1 MCDMRLLLRVPR
13 PLGTLGVD
21 ARAFVLLL
29 PVRDLKGRP
38 LVLCVSEDAM
48 SVNKL
53 GTFSLTMRCAGEGE
67 RLIILVGE
75 AAESGLPMLSM
86 SSSLGS
92 SYLTAFFATLLTPL
106 PVLGLRSTSS
116 SSSSSSPKLSSSS
129 LLALLSSSMS
139 SSESPYACLF
149 ARFLAGRDDA
159 PLDLRDRDF
168 WGRLGDDAS
177 AP

>member
-1 MCDMRLLLRVPR
+1 VCDMRLLLRVPR
-13 PLGTLGVD
+13 PLGTFGVD

-67 RLIILVGE
+67 RLKFLEGD
-75 AAESGLPMLSM
+75 AAESRLPTLSM

-116 SSSSSSPKLSSSS
+116 SSSSSAKLSSSS

-139 SSESPYACLF
+139 SSESPYACLL

-159 PLDLRDRDF
+159 PLGLRDRDF

>member
-29 PVRDLKGRP
+29 PVRDLKGRA
-38 LVLCVSEDAM
+38 LVLWVSEGAI
-48 SVNKL
+48 SANKL
-53 GTFSLTMRCAGEGE
+53 GTFNLTIRCSGDGE
-67 RLIILVGE
+67 RLTILVGE
-75 AAESGLPMLSM
+75 AAESGLPGLSM

-92 SYLTAFFATLLTPL
+92 SYLTILFATLLTPL

-116 SSSSSSPKLSSSS
+116 SSSSAKLASSSS

-159 PLDLRDRDF
+159 PLGLRDRDF
-168 WGRLGDDAS
+168 WGRLGDEAS